1 MNQELECPTLSHHSF
16 DSEVAEY
23 WFVLHIH
30 PRHEFKIFQNLTAMG
45 LQAYCPYV
53 IQLRQWS
60 DRKKKIKVPLLPSMI
75 LVKLPF
81 HKRAIVFNCNGV
93 KRFMFY
99 NNKIVTI
106 PQREID
112 ILKQSVEGKQ
122 CLNYSISC
130 LKVGDQIK
138 LDKFENSL
146 AEIIKISS
154 NRIWVRLQSIN
165 LKISIDL

>member
-1 MNQELECPTLSHHSF
+1 
-16 DSEVAEY
+16 
-23 WFVLHIH
+23 
-30 PRHEFKIFQNLTAMG
+30 
-45 LQAYCPYV
+45 
-53 IQLRQWS
+53 
-60 DRKKKIKVPLLPSMI
+60 MI